1 MSFSIT
7 AIATRQQATFADRRR
22 RRAAQQRLRAELA
35 SYRTPA
41 ERAEL
46 DAILSRHTAQE
57 HDLLAEQAGTRSY
70 AA

>member
-1 MSFSIT
+1 MSFSLPT
-7 AIATRQQATFADRRR
+7 LAAGRSSFAESRR
-22 RRAAQQRLRAELA
+22 RRAAQARLRAELA

-46 DAILSRHTAQE
+46 DAILSRHTAE
-57 HDLLAEQAGTRSY
+57 DLELLASEAGTRSF